1 MNPGVVL
8 LLLLG
13 GFLIMDA
20 VSESRLSRAEKT
32 RSKKKVKY
40 VPLSIYDEQLS
51 GLTLRDKFSDMFYS
65 SGPWQFRDDA
75 FGSKVVAEAVS
86 SVPDVLNDRV
96 KTSDSAAAETRRVEA
111 RVQAQL
117 AAMDV
122 DARRP
127 SPVAATE
134 AFLAPPPVDA
144 LGRIEARKA
153 KRCAN
158 KNKVT

>member
-32 RSKKKVKY
+32 RSKKKLKY

-75 FGSKVVAEAVS
+75 FGSKAVAEAVT

-96 KTSDSAAAETRRVEA
+96 KTNDSAAAEERRVEA

-122 DARRP
+122 DARRL
-127 SPVAATE
+127 PVAATE
-134 AFLAPPPVDA
+134 AFVAPPPPVDA

-153 KRCAN
+153 KRLAN
-158 KNKVT
+158 KNFT